1 MNLTANRTRLLSSAE
16 ISWVVQEIS
25 YLPEEYTIQ
34 YSTDRNFVN
43 SLQKLIARTL
53 DINLEKKNQNYSDVI
68 ENLEIGREYFYR
80 IQSENGYRV
89 STSETAQFTA
99 G

>member
-1 MNLTANRTRLLSSAE
+1 MNLTASRTHLLSSAE
-16 ISWVVQEIS
+16 ISWVIREIS

-43 SLQKLIARTL
+43 SLQKLIVGTL
-53 DINLEKKNQNYSDVI
+53 DSNLEKKNQNYSDVI

-80 IQSENGYRV
+80 IQSENDYRV